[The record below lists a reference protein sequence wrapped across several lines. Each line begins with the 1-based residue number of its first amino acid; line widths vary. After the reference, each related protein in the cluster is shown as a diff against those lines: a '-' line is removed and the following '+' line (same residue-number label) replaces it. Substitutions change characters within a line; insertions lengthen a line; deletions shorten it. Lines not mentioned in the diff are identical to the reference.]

1 VNVDRLAEA
10 FVPLGE
16 PHVAAATRLS
26 AQAGWNQTPD
36 DWRRLARLAP
46 EHVRVLVE
54 GDDVV
59 ASWSVV
65 GFGAVAWIG
74 MILVAEG
81 HRGRGLGT
89 AAFDQALAAARA
101 AGHRVVGLDATHLGE
116 PLYRKRGFETIAPIV
131 RWQGTVRPAPRDG
144 DAPLHRGLTAGVL
157 ELDARHAGVGRER
170 LLGDL
175 AATATITSLTRDGET
190 VAYAAIR
197 PGRVADFVGPIVA
210 TDDAACAAI
219 IREALRQ
226 LAGRTVMCD
235 LLDPRAAGVLES
247 CGLAPARHL
256 ARMTLPHDAGC
267 LCGPGVRCGAGF
279 ELG

>member
-1 VNVDRLAEA
+1 MKVDRQAGA

-46 EHVRVLVE
+46 DRVRVLVE
-54 GDDVV
+54 GEDVV

-65 GFGAVAWIG
+65 GFGDVAWIG
-74 MILVAEG
+74 MILVEQA

-116 PLYRKRGFETIAPIV
+116 PLYRRQGFETIAPIV
-131 RWQGTVRPAPRDG
+131 RWQGTVVPVDGAAGTPRP
-144 DAPLHRGLTAGVL
+144 GLTPGVL
-157 ELDARHAGVGRER
+157 ALDARHAAANRAA
-170 LLGDL
+170 LLQDL
-175 AATATITSLTRDGET
+175 AATATLVSLERGGMTT
-190 VAYAAIR
+190 AYAAIR
-197 PGRVADFVGPIVA
+197 PGRVADFLGPVVADDADGFAAIVA
-210 TDDAACAAI
+210 AAT
-219 IREALRQ
+219 RP
-226 LAGRTVMCD
+226 LAGRPLICD
-235 LLDPRAAGVLES
+235 LLDPRGERVLAGL
-247 CGLAPARHL
+247 GLAPSRRL
-256 ARMTLPHDAGC
+256 ARMTLPVAPAC
-267 LCGPGVRCGAGF
+267 LCGLGIRCGAGF